1 MDNFPIVLAL
11 ARAALASPNPAIRLQ
26 VERLRDALKGS
37 GADAEAGAI
46 AKLLVSAGQ
55 QGKLEPSRVVLSRAA
70 LPGEPMTPSVRA
82 PSDRETASPLAEV
95 VHASELRSTPPLVLN
110 DALAPAVTSVIEE
123 WRNLDRLRALG
134 VRAPLNCLLFGAPGT
149 GKTHL
154 AHHIAGELSLPLVV
168 ARLDGII
175 SSFLGTTARNIA
187 ALFNFANRY
196 QCVLLLDEFD
206 AVAKIRDDPHEVG
219 EIKRVVNTLLQ
230 CLDARSNI
238 GITIAITNHE
248 QLLDSAVWRRFD
260 VRIHVPKPEYK
271 ARLAIVERYAQSL
284 DLEDA
289 DKKLLAWL
297 TEGRSGSEIQSL
309 CNAILRMAALSDASH
324 FSVADALRLNAQL
337 SADLQGSERQAAIL
351 GEPDFLVRQLASDS
365 DTAFTQAELAQMFQR
380 DQSTISRWLKRSAIS
395 ATV

>member
-11 ARAALASPNPAIRLQ
+11 ARAALSSPNPAIRLQ
-26 VERLRDALKGS
+26 VERLRDALKAAGS
-37 GADAEAGAI
+37 EKEAGAVG
-46 AKLLVSAGQ
+46 KLLSSAEQ

-70 LPGEPMTPSVRA
+70 LAGEAMTPSVRA
-82 PSDRETASPLAEV
+82 PSDRETASPLAEI
-95 VHASELRSTPPLVLN
+95 VHASELRNEAPLVLN
-110 DALAPAVTSVIEE
+110 DALAPAVSSAIEE

-154 AHHIAGELSLPLVV
+154 AHYIAGELGLPLVI

-187 ALFNFANRY
+187 TLFEFANRY

-230 CLDARSNI
+230 CLDSRSNI
-238 GITIAITNHE
+238 GVTIAITNHE
-248 QLLDSAVWRRFD
+248 QLLDRAVWRRFD
-260 VRIHVPKPEYK
+260 VRIHVPKPDFK
-271 ARLAIVERYAQSL
+271 ARLAIVDRYTQSL
-284 DLEDA
+284 GLPDV

-297 TEGRSGSEIQSL
+297 TADRSGSEIQTLS
-309 CNAILRMAALSDASH
+309 NAILRMAALTDPSSFH
-324 FSVADALRLNAQL
+324 IADALRLNAQL
-337 SADLQGSERQAAIL
+337 SADLQGSERQAAII
-351 GEPDFLVRQLASDS
+351 GEPESLAKLLAE
-365 DTAFTQAELAQMFQR
+365 DTDTDFTQLELAHMLQK
-380 DQSTISRWLKRSAIS
+380 DQSTISRWLKRSSPPAR
-395 ATV
+395 V